1 MQTRL
6 MGLAG
11 LLFVVAV
18 SGACLDEQD
27 SSPGA
32 QLRPVT
38 ATELKFSPSQ
48 ISVKA
53 GSPVQITLKNKGTAE
68 HDFVI
73 SGMPAKNIDDD
84 TRSGSHE
91 GQHDHSAEV
100 GVIAGHAKPGATA
113 RIWFTP
119 VQPGRYEF
127 YCSVTG
133 HREAGMV
140 GTLTVE

>member
-1 MQTRL
+1 MQARL

-11 LLFVVAV
+11 LLLAAAV
-18 SGACLDEQD
+18 SGACLDEQENAA
-27 SSPGA
+27 GA

-38 ATELKFSPSQ
+38 ATELKFSPSRL
-48 ISVKA
+48 SVKA

-84 TRSGSHE
+84 TRSGSHDGE
-91 GQHDHSAEV
+91 HDHSAET

-119 VQPGRYEF
+119 VERGRYEF

-140 GTLTVE
+140 GVITVE